1 MDRKSFSQRE
11 GMIKNIKIGKRQ
23 MKPDQTCG
31 NIIKNIGTLFQGDIS
46 TLHPVKDIRIPPS
59 HFGLGAKYMG
69 SILQRIVLIT

>member
-11 GMIKNIKIGKRQ
+11 GMIKNIKIGKR
-23 MKPDQTCG
+23 
-31 NIIKNIGTLFQGDIS
+31 NIGTLFQGDIS